1 MTITSIQGVTVSFG
15 LDPVL
20 DEAEFIVEPRE
31 RVCLVGRNG
40 QGKSTLLKVL
50 ANQLQPEQGKITR
63 KPNLRCATVPQEIPT
78 DKKGSVFEVT
88 LDGLGPLGTLLSRFE
103 KITQE

>member
-1 MTITSIQGVTVSFG
+1 MSVINITDLSVSFG

-20 DEAEFIVEPRE
+20 DNAALTLESGE

-50 ANQLQPEQGKITR
+50 VLQPETGRINTSS
-63 KPNLRCATVPQEIPT
+63 
-78 DKKGSVFEVT
+78 D
-88 LDGLGPLGTLLSRFE
+88 
-103 KITQE
+103 